1 MTRATAQSTWNYFIA
16 DGGNGSSLVTWSVT
30 GSLAT
35 SPGAVLLISAPSLT
49 VSVNAPGIY
58 IDSYAASGTPQ
69 SIPTLDGSNIQYT
82 PGSVYEPI
90 SSYYTYNATGDGNDS
105 FGLIAPLLPH
115 TGPGTQLLYH
125 PGTQSVIIPVDFSD
139 FNTGTY
145 QSLVTAFNTTLT
157 VYLTV
162 EPVPEPS
169 TMALFAVSGLG
180 TLLFFRRRQMLYR

>member
-1 MTRATAQSTWNYFIA
+1 M
-16 DGGNGSSLVTWSVT
+16 
-30 GSLAT
+30 
-35 SPGAVLLISAPSLT
+35 
-49 VSVNAPGIY
+49 
-58 IDSYAASGTPQ
+58 
-69 SIPTLDGSNIQYT
+69 
-82 PGSVYEPI
+82 
-90 SSYYTYNATGDGNDS
+90 
-105 FGLIAPLLPH
+105 
-115 TGPGTQLLYH
+115 
-125 PGTQSVIIPVDFSD
+125 IIPVDFSD